1 MLTKVCNREEG
12 CGRRKEVPQLRYDA
26 CSVLSVPFQEA
37 SIFSSIARVYPLDHT
52 ARLVA
57 RAKFNSKSNQIESIW
72 WECEEEEEE
81 IEMALNP
88 QLFPNGMPVPF
99 VNEMFVLARD
109 GVEYEVDKI
118 PGANGGKVKAKGT
131 IFLSNIRMVFVA
143 NKPVGNFI
151 AFDMPLEWKLIR
163 LIIYKECKE
172 KRTFPVGLSERDEME
187 KSPGSISGLHIHD
200 EKFNQPI
207 FLCNNI
213 SGLVEPVIPDD
224 QHRALFST
232 HAFKILFK
240 EGGCGTFVPLFFNL
254 IKSVRQYSQQ
264 YASREEQRADPLQA
278 AQTPVDEMM
287 RHAYVDP
294 NDPTRIFLQQPT
306 SESQLRRR
314 TYHSQPAEHS
324 I

>member
-1 MLTKVCNREEG
+1 
-12 CGRRKEVPQLRYDA
+12 
-26 CSVLSVPFQEA
+26 
-37 SIFSSIARVYPLDHT
+37 
-52 ARLVA
+52 
-57 RAKFNSKSNQIESIW
+57 
-72 WECEEEEEE
+72 
-81 IEMALNP
+81 MALNP

-131 IFLSNIRMVFVA
+131 IFLSNIRMVFFA

-151 AFDMPLEWKLIR
+151 AFDMPL
-163 LIIYKECKE
+163 
-172 KRTFPVGLSERDEME
+172 
-187 KSPGSISGLHIHD
+187 LHIHD